1 MRRFNIGYIFSEK
14 RTFSK
19 NELKKMAR
27 DCGDINFIH
36 HDEELAEATSLSG
49 IVASGSALAATFSA
63 MIPSHFSIFSPMIG
77 LEMSFKFLQ
86 PVRPE
91 EELSMKWCISDARD
105 LSNGGQM
112 LDLEGQI
119 LDSHHTILV
128 SADAKIMLKL
138 EL

>member
-36 HDEELAEATSLSG
+36 HDDELAEATSLSG

-63 MIPSHFSIFSPMIG
+63 MIPSHFSIFSPMLG

-86 PVRPE
+86 PVKPD
-91 EELSMKWCISDARD
+91 EELSMKWCISDTRD
-105 LSNGGQM
+105 QSDDGQM

-119 LDSHHTILV
+119 IDSNHKILV
-128 SADAKIMLKL
+128 SADAKIMLMPKL
-138 EL
+138 